1 MLGVVKR
8 ARWPADLEEAKAGGF
23 VMGYTAAGAP
33 IYRNPLT
40 AHFLVLLPNLLALIR
55 CACRVARGPCVQ
67 PWRENYVGLSK
78 RLFYT

>member
-33 IYRNPLT
+33 IYRNPYT
-40 AHFLVLLPNLLALIR
+40 AQFLVLLPNLLALIR
-55 CACRVARGPCVQ
+55 YAGQGPLNLVFRHMGN
-67 PWRENYVGLSK
+67 WIGLTK
-78 RLFYT
+78 T